1 MSDWL
6 IPVVIAVV
14 LLWGVLKNVDVFS
27 EFVAGAKEGL
37 STACAILPVL
47 VGLLCLIQALVA
59 SGGMDAI
66 CTFLAPAFHLIGL
79 PQELIPL
86 AILRPIS
93 GSGALSMYEWIL
105 TQYSPDS
112 SIGMI
117 GSVLVGC
124 SETTFYTIAVYFGA
138 VHISKTRYAIP
149 AALLGDF
156 AGVLL
161 SVWTVGL
168 FCG

>member
-1 MSDWL
+1 
-6 IPVVIAVV
+6 
-14 LLWGVLKNVDVFS
+14 
-27 EFVAGAKEGL
+27 
-37 STACAILPVL
+37 
-47 VGLLCLIQALVA
+47 
-59 SGGMDAI
+59 
-66 CTFLAPAFHLIGL
+66 
-79 PQELIPL
+79 
-86 AILRPIS
+86 
-93 GSGALSMYEWIL
+93 MYEWIL

-156 AGVLL
+156 AGVML